1 MATPLTKDELIEE
14 FRAGVTATLR
24 SWSALRTASES
35 GWGGGQSQEKAEVL
49 RQSIYE
55 HLNESVVP
63 PKMDV
68 YDLED
73 ALAIY
78 MEEEFSITLEDN
90 SERQVADTLIRMHN
104 DCFGEKHDPTLC
116 RQIVE
121 AANLAAQQIATMP
134 IQVQTTEHDDDDD
147 DMPDAD
153 DMMSAAAQPPSLAQ
167 SYASEALFGGPSQKK
182 QAPAEPARQLGES
195 APSQQMEPDVDD
207 DGFASVVTK
216 KKKGKSKP
224 DAM

>member
-24 SWSALRTASES
+24 SWSALRTAAES

-55 HLNESVVP
+55 HLNESVFP

-116 RQIVE
+116 RQIVV

-147 DMPDAD
+147 DMPDASD
-153 DMMSAAAQPPSLAQ
+153 DMAAQPQSLAQ

-182 QAPAEPARQLGES
+182 QAPVEPVRQLGES
-195 APSQQMEPDVDD
+195 APQNMEPDVDD

-216 KKKGKSKP
+216 KKKGKSNP

>member
-1 MATPLTKDELIEE
+1 MATPFTKDELIEE

-49 RQSIYE
+49 RQSLYE
-55 HLNESVVP
+55 HLTESVVP

-90 SERQVADTLIRMHN
+90 SERQVADTLMKMHN

-116 RQIVE
+116 RQIVA

-134 IQVQTTEHDDDDD
+134 IQVQTTEHDDDDMDMTD
-147 DMPDAD
+147 D
-153 DMMSAAAQPPSLAQ
+153 AAAPSVAQ
-167 SYASEALFGGPSQKK
+167 SYASEALFGGPVLKK
-182 QAPAEPARQLGES
+182 EGPVEPVRQLGES
-195 APSQQMEPDVDD
+195 SAPMQQMEPDVDD

-216 KKKGKSKP
+216 KKKGKNKP
-224 DAM
+224 DDAAMM